1 MTKQFHKPTVQFPL
15 TPFIFAYIEVAYNK
29 VQTYDDFVNFI
40 HACFSESE
48 ATSNEVRSKAYQS
61 LGQALYS
68 CEVGE
73 SYESKSIEILIEN
86 L

>member
-1 MTKQFHKPTVQFPL
+1 MSKQFHKPTVRFPS

-29 VQTYDDFVNFI
+29 VQTFDDFVKFI

-48 ATSNEVRSKAYQS
+48 ATSNKVRSKAYQS
-61 LGQALYS
+61 LGKALYG

-73 SYESKSIEILIEN
+73 SYESKSIQILIES